1 MTELEVT
8 DERADATS
16 EMSNDHKNLIGDLKK
31 KESLHLS
38 TGQPSH
44 HKNCA

>member
-8 DERADATS
+8 DESADATS
-16 EMSNDHKNLIGDLKK
+16 EMSNDHKNLIGDFFKK
-31 KESLHLS
+31 SLHLS